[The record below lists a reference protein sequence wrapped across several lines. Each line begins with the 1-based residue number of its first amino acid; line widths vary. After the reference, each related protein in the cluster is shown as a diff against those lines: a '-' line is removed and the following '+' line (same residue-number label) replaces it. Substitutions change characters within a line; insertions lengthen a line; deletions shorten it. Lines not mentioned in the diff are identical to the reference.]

1 VTTVFFVALAQ
12 DLGRGAAVT
21 VGFCLSF
28 ALARLWHVFNLRMAG
43 TGLIRNKVVCNRW
56 IRYAIAVCL
65 VLTAAAVWL
74 PGLSTVLE
82 GCRWTVRAGLWF
94 WPAASRRFWWDRRR
108 WPLCPASVLA
118 ADRPLPIAK
127 VTVVAVQKTSLSA
140 STPNFSDVG
149 GPLRVEKVC
158 DLPAEFWRRRVVVR
172 QLRT

>member
-108 WPLCPASVLA
+108 WPLFPAPLLTADRRGQFVSQTRPSADRKHRGCRHECQASRVLA
-118 ADRPLPIAK
+118 MGL
-127 VTVVAVQKTSLSA
+127 
-140 STPNFSDVG
+140 
-149 GPLRVEKVC
+149 
-158 DLPAEFWRRRVVVR
+158 
-172 QLRT
+172 